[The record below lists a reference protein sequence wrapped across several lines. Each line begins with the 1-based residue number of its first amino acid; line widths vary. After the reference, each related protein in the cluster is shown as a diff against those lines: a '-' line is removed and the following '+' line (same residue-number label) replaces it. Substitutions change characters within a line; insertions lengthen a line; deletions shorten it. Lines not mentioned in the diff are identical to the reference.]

1 VHLLATLL
9 LLPPAP
15 TPAPPLLLLLLV
27 AAVPVLLPTDLPPVL
42 LVLPLL
48 LPAAVVSVVPCCAVS
63 HRHMITHGRTLTREE
78 RPNAVRHSCC
88 MGWVVDHWHLQRGQQ
103 VPDAPVLLLLTI
115 MPLLLRQRLMLQL
128 LHQGRPA

>member
-1 VHLLATLL
+1 M
-9 LLPPAP
+9 
-15 TPAPPLLLLLLV
+15 
-27 AAVPVLLPTDLPPVL
+27 L

-48 LPAAVVSVVPCCAVS
+48 LPAAVVSVVPCCAVRCCCNIPS
-63 HRHMITHGRTLTREE
+63 GQTLTGEE
-78 RPNAVRHSCC
+78 CPDAVSHPYC

-115 MPLLLRQRLMLQL
+115 MPLLLRERLMLQL